1 MKVSSFILDV
11 TEYYLPIDLSQV
23 FGNNKD
29 SALEIG
35 FGDGSFLI
43 EIAKNNT
50 DWNFIGIEIKVKRF
64 RKAVKRAE
72 GEYIANLKY
81 LLMDVRIAVEEVF
94 YPNTFSKV
102 YINFPDPWPK
112 ERHKKHRIINTQ
124 FLSNLSR
131 IIKPKG
137 IIEIASDHEEY
148 ISSLPSLPDE
158 SDFTSIAGRIFI
170 FILPG
175 LILIEPLGITSL
187 SPKITIGAT
196 GTSAR
201 IARTNPPLL
210 NESSFPSML
219 LVPSG
224 AIKTG

>member
-112 ERHKKHRIINTQ
+112 ERHKKHRIIYTQ

-148 ISSLPSLPDE
+148 ISSILETLEDTGI
-158 SDFTSIAGRIFI
+158 FKSIFP
-170 FILPG
+170 LPG
-175 LILIEPLGITSL
+175 YVHNIPTRPTTRYELEFMEEEKEIYYL
-187 SPKITIGAT
+187 
-196 GTSAR
+196 R
-201 IARTNPPLL
+201 
-210 NESSFPSML
+210 F
-219 LVPSG
+219 
-224 AIKTG
+224 IKEN

>member
-1 MKVSSFILDV
+1 MSESPILDV

-43 EIAKNNT
+43 EIAKNNA

-72 GEYIANLKY
+72 DKNIANLKF
-81 LLMDVRIAVEEVF
+81 LLMDVKIAVEEVF

-112 ERHKKHRIINTQ
+112 ERHKKHRIVNTQ
-124 FLSNLSR
+124 FLSDLSR

-148 ISSLPSLPDE
+148 ISSILETLEDTGI
-158 SDFTSIAGRIFI
+158 FKSIFP
-170 FILPG
+170 LPG
-175 LILIEPLGITSL
+175 YVHSIPNRPTTRYELEFMKGDK
-187 SPKITIGAT
+187 KIYYL
-196 GTSAR
+196 R
-201 IARTNPPLL
+201 
-210 NESSFPSML
+210 F
-219 LVPSG
+219 
-224 AIKTG
+224 IKEN

>member
-1 MKVSSFILDV
+1 MRQDMKVSSFILDV

-148 ISSLPSLPDE
+148 ISSILETLEDTGI
-158 SDFTSIAGRIFI
+158 FKSIFP
-170 FILPG
+170 LPG
-175 LILIEPLGITSL
+175 YVHNIPTRPTTRYELEFMEEEKEIYYL
-187 SPKITIGAT
+187 
-196 GTSAR
+196 R
-201 IARTNPPLL
+201 
-210 NESSFPSML
+210 F
-219 LVPSG
+219 
-224 AIKTG
+224 IKEN

>member
-148 ISSLPSLPDE
+148 ISSILETLEDTGI
-158 SDFTSIAGRIFI
+158 FKSIFP
-170 FILPG
+170 LPG
-175 LILIEPLGITSL
+175 YVHNIPTRPTTRYELEFMEEEKEIYYL
-187 SPKITIGAT
+187 
-196 GTSAR
+196 R
-201 IARTNPPLL
+201 
-210 NESSFPSML
+210 F
-219 LVPSG
+219 
-224 AIKTG
+224 IKEN

>member
-1 MKVSSFILDV
+1 MKVSSSILDV

-64 RKAVKRAE
+64 RKAVKRTE
-72 GEYIANLKY
+72 SENIANLKY

-148 ISSLPSLPDE
+148 ISSILETLEDTGI
-158 SDFTSIAGRIFI
+158 FKSIFP
-170 FILPG
+170 LPG
-175 LILIEPLGITSL
+175 YVHNIPTRPTTRYELEFMEEEKEIYYL
-187 SPKITIGAT
+187 
-196 GTSAR
+196 R
-201 IARTNPPLL
+201 
-210 NESSFPSML
+210 F
-219 LVPSG
+219 
-224 AIKTG
+224 IKEN

>member
-1 MKVSSFILDV
+1 MSEPPILDV

-43 EIAKNNT
+43 ETAKNYT
-50 DWNFIGIEIKVKRF
+50 DWNYIGIEIKVKRF

-72 GEYIANLKY
+72 GENIANLKF

-94 YPNTFSKV
+94 YPNAFSKV

-124 FLSNLSR
+124 FLSKLSR

-148 ISSLPSLPDE
+148 ISSILETIEDTGIFKSIFPLPSYVH
-158 SDFTSIAGRIFI
+158 SIPNRPKTMYELEFMKGDKKIYYLRFI
-170 FILPG
+170 K
-175 LILIEPLGITSL
+175 E
-187 SPKITIGAT
+187 
-196 GTSAR
+196 
-201 IARTNPPLL
+201 N
-210 NESSFPSML
+210 
-219 LVPSG
+219 
-224 AIKTG
+224 

>member
-72 GEYIANLKY
+72 GENIANLKY

-148 ISSLPSLPDE
+148 ISSILETLEDTGI
-158 SDFTSIAGRIFI
+158 FKSIFP
-170 FILPG
+170 LPG
-175 LILIEPLGITSL
+175 YVHNIPTRPTTRYELEFMEEEKEIYYL
-187 SPKITIGAT
+187 
-196 GTSAR
+196 R
-201 IARTNPPLL
+201 
-210 NESSFPSML
+210 F
-219 LVPSG
+219 
-224 AIKTG
+224 IKEN

>member
-1 MKVSSFILDV
+1 MNILSPILDI
-11 TEYYLPIDLSQV
+11 TEYYLPIGLSQV

-43 EIAKNNT
+43 ETAKNCT

-72 GEYIANLKY
+72 GENIANLKY

-148 ISSLPSLPDE
+148 ISSILETLEDTGI
-158 SDFTSIAGRIFI
+158 FKSIFP
-170 FILPG
+170 LPG
-175 LILIEPLGITSL
+175 YVHSIPNRPKTRYELEFMKGDKKIYYLG
-187 SPKITIGAT
+187 
-196 GTSAR
+196 
-201 IARTNPPLL
+201 
-210 NESSFPSML
+210 F
-219 LVPSG
+219 
-224 AIKTG
+224 IKEN

>member
-148 ISSLPSLPDE
+148 ISSILKTLEDTGTFKSIFSLPGYVH
-158 SDFTSIAGRIFI
+158 SIPNRPKTRYELEFMKGDKKIYYLRFI
-170 FILPG
+170 K
-175 LILIEPLGITSL
+175 E
-187 SPKITIGAT
+187 
-196 GTSAR
+196 
-201 IARTNPPLL
+201 N
-210 NESSFPSML
+210 
-219 LVPSG
+219 
-224 AIKTG
+224 

>member
-1 MKVSSFILDV
+1 MSESPILDV
-11 TEYYLPIDLSQV
+11 TEYYIPIRLSQV

-35 FGDGSFLI
+35 FGDGLFLI
-43 EIAKNNT
+43 DTAKNDT

-64 RKAVKRAE
+64 TKAVKKAE
-72 GEYIANLKY
+72 QERLDNLKL
-81 LLMDVRIAVEEVF
+81 LLMDVRIAIEEVF
-94 YPNTFSKV
+94 CPNTFSKV

-148 ISSLPSLPDE
+148 ISSVLETLEDTGI
-158 SDFTSIAGRIFI
+158 FKSIFP
-170 FILPG
+170 LPG
-175 LILIEPLGITSL
+175 YVHNIPNRPTTRYELEFMEEEKEIYYL
-187 SPKITIGAT
+187 
-196 GTSAR
+196 R
-201 IARTNPPLL
+201 
-210 NESSFPSML
+210 F
-219 LVPSG
+219 
-224 AIKTG
+224 IKEN

>member
-43 EIAKNNT
+43 ETAKNYT

-72 GEYIANLKY
+72 GENIANLKY

-148 ISSLPSLPDE
+148 ISSILETLEDTGI
-158 SDFTSIAGRIFI
+158 FKSIFP
-170 FILPG
+170 LPG
-175 LILIEPLGITSL
+175 YVHNIPTRPTTRYELEFMEEEKEIYYL
-187 SPKITIGAT
+187 
-196 GTSAR
+196 R
-201 IARTNPPLL
+201 
-210 NESSFPSML
+210 F
-219 LVPSG
+219 
-224 AIKTG
+224 IKEN

>member
-29 SALEIG
+29 SVLEIG

-148 ISSLPSLPDE
+148 ISSILETLEDTGI
-158 SDFTSIAGRIFI
+158 FKSIFP
-170 FILPG
+170 LPG
-175 LILIEPLGITSL
+175 YVHNIPTRPTTRYELEFMEEEKEIYYL
-187 SPKITIGAT
+187 
-196 GTSAR
+196 R
-201 IARTNPPLL
+201 
-210 NESSFPSML
+210 F
-219 LVPSG
+219 
-224 AIKTG
+224 IKEN

>member
-148 ISSLPSLPDE
+148 ISSILETLEDTGI
-158 SDFTSIAGRIFI
+158 FKSIFP
-170 FILPG
+170 LPG
-175 LILIEPLGITSL
+175 YVHNIPTRPTTRYELEFMEEEKEIYYLRFIKENKDIAERL
-187 SPKITIGAT
+187 TI
-196 GTSAR
+196 
-201 IARTNPPLL
+201 
-210 NESSFPSML
+210 
-219 LVPSG
+219 
-224 AIKTG
+224 

>member
-1 MKVSSFILDV
+1 MSESPILDV
-11 TEYYLPIDLSQV
+11 SEYCLPIDLSQV

-43 EIAKNNT
+43 KTATDYT

-64 RKAVKRAE
+64 RKAAKSAE
-72 GEYIANLKY
+72 RENIANLKF
-81 LLMDVRIAVEEVF
+81 LLIDVRIAIDEVF
-94 YPNTFSKV
+94 CPNTFGKV

-148 ISSLPSLPDE
+148 ISSILKTLEDTGTFKSIFSLPGYVH
-158 SDFTSIAGRIFI
+158 SIPNRPKTRYELEFMKGDKKIYYLRFI
-170 FILPG
+170 K
-175 LILIEPLGITSL
+175 E
-187 SPKITIGAT
+187 
-196 GTSAR
+196 
-201 IARTNPPLL
+201 N
-210 NESSFPSML
+210 
-219 LVPSG
+219 
-224 AIKTG
+224 